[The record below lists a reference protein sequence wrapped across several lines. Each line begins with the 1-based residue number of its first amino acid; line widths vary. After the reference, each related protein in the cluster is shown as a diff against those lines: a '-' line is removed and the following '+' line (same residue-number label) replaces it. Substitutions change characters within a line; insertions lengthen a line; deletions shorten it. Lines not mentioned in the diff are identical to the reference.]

1 MIEAHGLSVRA
12 GGRFLAEDVSFRV
25 MPGRVT
31 ALLGPNGAGK
41 STIISVLSGERRP
54 DAGRVEIDGVAMQ
67 GLKPLALARR
77 RAVLLQNSTLDFA
90 FTAAEVVGLG
100 RLPFTATEEAFDDG
114 EALAAVRRVAGIEPL
129 WEQLYQTLSGG
140 ERQRVQFARA
150 LAQIWRRRREGPPRY
165 LFLDE
170 PTSAL
175 DLRHRRSIL
184 EAVRDLA
191 AEGIG
196 VLAVLHDLN
205 LAGDF
210 ADDVVLLRGGHVLAD
225 GPAEDVLREGNL
237 SACFDVP
244 VEVIP
249 RANGRSVIL
258 A

>member
-1 MIEAHGLSVRA
+1 MIEACGISVRA
-12 GGRFLAEDVSFRV
+12 GGRALIEDVSFRV
-25 MPGRVT
+25 THGRVT
-31 ALLGPNGAGK
+31 VLLGPNGAGK

-54 DAGRVEIDGVAMQ
+54 DAGHVDMDGQAMHAM
-67 GLKPLALARR
+67 KPLALARK
-77 RAVLLQNSTLDFA
+77 RAVLLQNSSLDFA

-100 RLPFTATEEAFDDG
+100 RLPFTATEDALDD
-114 EALAAVRRVAGIEPL
+114 EDALTAARRIAGIEPL

-150 LAQIWRRRREGPPRY
+150 LAQIWRRKRDGAPRY

-184 EAVRDLA
+184 AAVRDLA
-191 AEGIG
+191 GEGIG

-210 ADDVVLLRGGHVLAD
+210 ADDVVLLRGGRVLAE
-225 GPAEDVLREGNL
+225 GTAEEVLRDDSL

-244 VEVIP
+244 VEIIP
-249 RANGRSVIL
+249 RENGRPVIL